1 MSFRPVDMQ
10 VILPQVTDAGRMQA
24 VQNNQNN
31 VAQNLFAEKLQKET
45 EQRQEQ
51 VQKVVKVELGK
62 ITRDQEKEE
71 QAKKQKKNKRQANL
85 LASDDTSD
93 DLKKEAEKKTSNG
106 FSPTLGNNLD
116 ITS

>member
-10 VILPQVTDAGRMQA
+10 VILPQVTDAGRVQA
-24 VQNNQNN
+24 VQNNQGNI
-31 VAQNLFAEKLQKET
+31 AQNLFAEKLQKET

-51 VQKVVKVELGK
+51 VQKATKVELGK

-71 QAKKQKKNKRQANL
+71 QGKKQKKNKKQTFSMTPKEQL
-85 LASDDTSD
+85 EELH
-93 DLKKEAEKKTSNG
+93 KEAEKKNSSG

>member
-10 VILPQVTDAGRMQA
+10 VILPQVTDAGRVQA
-24 VQNNQNN
+24 VQNNQSN

-45 EQRQEQ
+45 ELRQEQ
-51 VQKVVKVELGK
+51 VQKAAKVELSK

-71 QAKKQKKNKRQANL
+71 QGKKQKKNKKQAYSMTPKEILDEAN
-85 LASDDTSD
+85 
-93 DLKKEAEKKTSNG
+93 KEAEKKTTGG